1 MEEEAKE
8 ENNDGDGE
16 FSIMKMMQMMTN
28 KKSWKKKSE
37 NMMFMKLFRYK
48 TQKEKTNGP
57 TY

>member
-8 ENNDGDGE
+8 ENNDGNGE

-48 TQKEKTNGP
+48 TQTEQTNWE
-57 TY
+57 